1 MAANKPVAAVCHGV
15 QLLTAAGVLAG
26 RRVTAYPACAPEV
39 TAVGG
44 EYVEVAVTEAVSD
57 GNLVTAPAWPA
68 HPAWLAAWLTVLGE

>member
-1 MAANKPVAAVCHGV
+1 
-15 QLLTAAGVLAG
+15 
-26 RRVTAYPACAPEV
+26 VTAYPACAPEV